1 MNATVTTA
9 PVADLNKMN
18 ANDLR
23 DYLNGLRNQE
33 LDIENEKELA
43 ANQKQQA
50 AVVAKIRELKA
61 SRTTEL
67 TKIAEAIK
75 TQGFTV
81 QELFAEAAFSY
92 FSDDEIAAEAKARG
106 LTTGKTAAKGATGE
120 SKTRKTPE
128 SREYASSKN
137 PILLVAPRIATDH
150 HKTIDTVLHQGRVN
164 ENPFAVSTP
173 LLRAA
178 GKDEK
183 ATVANLLKLVKPESA
198 EYAKSEAG
206 QAELNKLAKL
216 IVKAKEKADKDAKA
230 GTPHNEAQA
239 EMQGKAA

>member
-1 MNATVTTA
+1 MSTNAVATA

-18 ANDLR
+18 VNDLR
-23 DYLNGLRNQE
+23 DYLNGLRSQE
-33 LDIENEKELA
+33 LEIENDKELA

-61 SRTTEL
+61 NRAGEL
-67 TKIAEAIK
+67 TKIAEVIK
-75 TQGFTV
+75 AQGFTV
-81 QELFAEAAFSY
+81 QELFADEAFSY

-106 LTTGKTAAKGATGE
+106 LTTGKTVKAATGE
-120 SKTRKTPE
+120 SKTRKAPE

-137 PILLVAPRIATDH
+137 PVFLVAPRIDSDH

-183 ATVANLLKLVKPESA
+183 ATIANLLKLVKPESA
-198 EYAKSEAG
+198 DYAKSEAG
-206 QAELNKLAKL
+206 QAELAKLAKF
-216 IVKAKEKADKDAKA
+216 IVKAKEKADKDAAEKA
-230 GTPHNEAQA
+230 
-239 EMQGKAA
+239 KAPAAA

>member
-1 MNATVTTA
+1 MNATATAA
-9 PVADLNKMN
+9 PVADLNTMN
-18 ANDLR
+18 VNDLR

-33 LDIENEKELA
+33 LDLENEKDLA

-50 AVVAKIRELKA
+50 AVVAKIRELKQN
-61 SRTTEL
+61 RNTEL
-67 TKIAEAIK
+67 TKIAAAIK
-75 TQGFTV
+75 SQGFTV
-81 QELFAEAAFSY
+81 QELFTDSPLSQ

-106 LTTGKTAAKGATGE
+106 LTTGKTAKTAGEAK
-120 SKTRKTPE
+120 SRKTPE

-137 PILLVAPRIATDH
+137 PVLLVAPRIATDH
-150 HKTIDTVLHQGRVN
+150 HKTIDTVLHRGRVN

-183 ATVANLLKLVKPESA
+183 ATVANLLKLVKPESK
-198 EYAKSEAG
+198 EYADSDAG
-206 QAELNKLAKL
+206 KAELAKLAKL

-239 EMQGKAA
+239 DMQGKAA